1 MKIKDMKISNIALL
15 SLSAAFVI
23 IGTHQTIVHGLF
35 ASYPIFM
42 LAVILL
48 FWYKYRQNK
57 AAGEE
62 DQEFKKDKARG
73 KK

>member
-1 MKIKDMKISNIALL
+1 MKASDIILL

-23 IGTHQTIVHGLF
+23 IGTHQTITNGIV

-42 LAVILL
+42 LAVVFL

-57 AAGEE
+57 RAGQEV
-62 DQEFKKDKARG
+62 DQDKSDLKR
-73 KK
+73 KRK

>member
-1 MKIKDMKISNIALL
+1 MKISNIALL

-23 IGTHQTIVHGLF
+23 IGAHQTVVHGLL

-42 LAVILL
+42 LAVALL
-48 FWYKYRQNK
+48 FWYKYRQNQST
-57 AAGEE
+57 AE
-62 DQEFKKDKARG
+62 DVQDNKKDKFRG

>member
-1 MKIKDMKISNIALL
+1 MRVSNLVLL

-23 IGTHQTIVHGLF
+23 IGTHQTITHGIV

-48 FWYKYRQNK
+48 FWYKYRQNQI
-57 AAGEE
+57 AGEQDDE
-62 DQEFKKDKARG
+62 GKNHKPRAKK
-73 KK
+73 